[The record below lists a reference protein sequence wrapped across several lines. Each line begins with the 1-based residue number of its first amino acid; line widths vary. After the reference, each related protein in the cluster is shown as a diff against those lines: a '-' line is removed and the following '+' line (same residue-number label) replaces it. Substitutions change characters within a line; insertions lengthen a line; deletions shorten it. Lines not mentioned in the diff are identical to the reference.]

1 MPSEKLRPLP
11 RTVRPSRTNSA
22 ANFSSRR
29 SKNVA
34 FVDVVFEG
42 CAQGGT
48 DEAQAI
54 IEVTGCE
61 ADAPG
66 VITLRR
72 VVFRKNELNAASVLR
87 TSSPSCFTVELID
100 VEISENVGSDAA
112 RIVHLAKKN
121 RLKNCAV
128 FKNAVSGAAVKPS
141 SVFYGPASS
150 ETTIQGLAAFDN
162 SLTLIQIQDGSLAVS
177 NASVERNLLATG
189 IAKKRE
195 NCCFH
200 LVRSSAQVRECSFR
214 ANEGVRGTAI
224 FARESTVSVLE
235 SGFDDNVGL
244 EDGSCVYAENS
255 EVVLEDTNA
264 IGNQADGRG
273 GVMYAANSTVIVKH
287 TTAVNSS
294 SKRGGFLFAWNST
307 LNILQSQ
314 FISSVANVYGGFAAA
329 SKGSLIF
336 IVDSAVERAKS
347 KNGGAIWLKE
357 SHLVARNLSILYG
370 QADESGGG
378 VYGFASSTIFCSDC
392 KLYNNSAKGGNGGAI
407 FFDTD
412 LEYSL
417 ALQLVKCHIEKN
429 VANLGGRHPPAL

>member
-1 MPSEKLRPLP
+1 MSTPAEQYSHALRETPASSSCRKTTSNP
-11 RTVRPSRTNSA
+11 FTTTA
-22 ANFSSRR
+22 FSSRR
-29 SKNVA
+29 SNVT

-42 CAQGGT
+42 CALDGT

-54 IEVTGCE
+54 IEVSGCE

-87 TSSPSCFTVELID
+87 SSSPSCFTVELID
-100 VEISENVGSDAA
+100 VEISENVCSDAA

-200 LVRSSAQVRECSFR
+200 LVRSLAQVRECSFR

-273 GVMYAANSTVIVKH
+273 GVMYAANSTVIVVCARRAAPG
-287 TTAVNSS
+287 AVGAHADA
-294 SKRGGFLFAWNST
+294 RRR
-307 LNILQSQ
+307 Q
-314 FISSVANVYGGFAAA
+314 
-329 SKGSLIF
+329 
-336 IVDSAVERAKS
+336 R
-347 KNGGAIWLKE
+347 NGGRTRI
-357 SHLVARNLSILYG
+357 
-370 QADESGGG
+370 
-378 VYGFASSTIFCSDC
+378 
-392 KLYNNSAKGGNGGAI
+392 NN
-407 FFDTD
+407 
-412 LEYSL
+412 
-417 ALQLVKCHIEKN
+417 
-429 VANLGGRHPPAL
+429 